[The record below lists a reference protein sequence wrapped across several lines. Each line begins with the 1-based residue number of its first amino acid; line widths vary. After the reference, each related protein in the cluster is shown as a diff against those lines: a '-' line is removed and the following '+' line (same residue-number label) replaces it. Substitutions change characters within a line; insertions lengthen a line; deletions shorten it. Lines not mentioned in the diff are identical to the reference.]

1 MPLVP
6 TEDLI
11 DAVEVARLLGLSHRN
26 TVSQYLLKYPEMPRP
41 SSTLAP
47 AVLVSGCGPMS
58 SLGSLAAARSA
69 GGARGKTPAPVSRIA
84 TPLGG
89 VAIARGGHQP
99 EPRGE
104 QGNPDRRSTRRHA
117 SQQGL

>member
-41 SSTLAP
+41 IIDLGPSRPRLWLRPDVESWIARRGQVRRGRPRKDSSTSFENRHP
-47 AVLVSGCGPMS
+47 P
-58 SLGSLAAARSA
+58 
-69 GGARGKTPAPVSRIA
+69 
-84 TPLGG
+84 GG

-99 EPRGE
+99 EPRAE
-104 QGNPDRRSTRRHA
+104 QGSTDRRSTRKRS